1 MAAHQRTPTS
11 TSSLNMNIPLRI
23 LIVEDS
29 QDDADLLVN
38 ELERG
43 GYELISERVDTPTAM
58 KAALDQKQWDVIIA
72 DYNLPS
78 FSAPAALRLVQEQGW
93 DLPFIVVSGCIG
105 EDIAVAVMKAGA
117 HDYLMKDNLAR
128 LVPAV
133 ERELREA
140 VERRKRREA
149 EQTVR
154 QNEERFRAL
163 IENALDIITVLGANG
178 IIRYKSPSIE
188 RVLGYKPED
197 LVGKTILDY
206 VHSDDLTAFI
216 DVLNQVVQHPSHTL
230 SLEFRFRHQDGSW
243 RILEAVG
250 KNFLEGS
257 GLSSIV
263 INARDITERKQAEE
277 LRHALEKERA
287 LSEERFNFVS
297 MMSHEFRNPL
307 SSILVSSDIL
317 KNFRHKATQEQAN
330 RCLDRIEVAAYEMT
344 QLLEDILSFTKAE
357 VGNLEIKPQPFDLK
371 ELCHQL
377 VEEMRL
383 TAGNQHTLTFVSQG
397 ECNQAYMDESLLKH
411 ILTNL
416 LANAIKYSPEGSTVE
431 FELSCQNEEA
441 IFKIHDQGIGIPP
454 GDRQHLFEPFHR
466 GRNVGKI
473 PGTGLGL
480 CIVKKFVDLHKG
492 TIALKS
498 EVGVGTTFIV
508 TLPLNHQTS
517 VEKRHNASTSCTW

>member
-1 MAAHQRTPTS
+1 
-11 TSSLNMNIPLRI
+11 
-23 LIVEDS
+23 
-29 QDDADLLVN
+29 QDDAELLVN

-43 GYELISERVDTPTAM
+43 GYELISERVDTPTTM
-58 KAALDQKQWDVIIA
+58 KAALDKQQWDVIIA

-78 FSAPAALRLVQEQGW
+78 FSAPAALKLVQERGW
-93 DLPFIVVSGCIG
+93 DLPFIIVSGSIG
-105 EDIAVAVMKAGA
+105 EDVAVAAMKAGA
-117 HDYLMKDNLAR
+117 HDYLMKDKLAR
-128 LVPAV
+128 LIPAI

-149 EQTVR
+149 EQAVR

-163 IENALDIITVLGANG
+163 IENALDIITVLGADG
-178 IIRYKSPSIE
+178 IIRYTSPSIE

-197 LVGKTILDY
+197 LFDNNILNY
-206 VHSDDLTAFI
+206 IHSEDITTFI
-216 DVLNQVVQHPSHTL
+216 SVLNQVTQNPSNTL
-230 SLEFRFRHQDGSW
+230 SLEFRFQHQDGSW

-263 INARDITERKQAEE
+263 LNARDITERKRAEE
-277 LRHALEKERA
+277 IYHALERERA

-297 MMSHEFRNPL
+297 MMSHEFCNPL
-307 SSILVSSDIL
+307 SSIIVSSDIL

-330 RCLDRIEVAAYEMT
+330 RCLDRIEAAAYEMT
-344 QLLEDILSFTKAE
+344 QLLEDILSLTKAE
-357 VGNLEIKPQPFDLK
+357 VGKLEIKPQPFDLK
-371 ELCHQL
+371 KLCQQL
-377 VEEMRL
+377 VEGMRL
-383 TAGNQHTLTFVSQG
+383 TTGNQHTLTFVSQG

-416 LANAIKYSPEGSTVE
+416 LANAIKYSPEGSTVRL
-431 FELSCQNEEA
+431 ELFCQNEEA
-441 IFKIHDQGIGIPP
+441 IFKIQDQGIGIPP
-454 GDRQHLFEPFHR
+454 GDQQHLFEPFHR